1 MPRPVF
7 GPALLLALVLVMLAL
22 LVSEAVPAAELRAHH
37 VAIQVSEND
46 PARMNLALN
55 NAINIVKVYQA
66 RKQEVEVR
74 IVTYGPGVT
83 MLRADTSPIAP
94 RVRSFMDGVPEVSFD
109 VCDNTLAGLSKAEG
123 KDVPL
128 LEGVHH
134 VEAGAVT
141 LMELQEQGWSYLR
154 P

>member
-1 MPRPVF
+1 MIRHAFLAV
-7 GPALLLALVLVMLAL
+7 LLGLAAF
-22 LVSEAVPAAELRAHH
+22 SPAAAESKLHR
-37 VAIQVSEND
+37 VAIQVSDGD

-66 RKQEVEVR
+66 RKEAVEVR

-83 MLRADTSPIAP
+83 L
-94 RVRSFMDGVPEVSFD
+94 VRSDSSPLATRVKSFVDGVPEVGFD
-109 VCDNTLAGLSKAEG
+109 VCDNTLTGLRKTEG
-123 KDVPL
+123 REIPIFD
-128 LEGVHH
+128 GVTH